1 MTEREKIVVGFVEN
15 CIERAPSWN
24 VCPKKFAVLR
34 EEILAIMAERDED
47 KKQLERMYM
56 QIER

>member
-1 MTEREKIVVGFVEN
+1 MTEREKIVIGFIDN
-15 CIERAPSWN
+15 CMKKAPSWN
-24 VCPKKFAVLR
+24 VCPKKFAVLKD
-34 EEILAIMAERDED
+34 EVLAIMAERDEA